1 MKKLLSLLLV
11 LILSLGVL
19 AACGADDNSDG
30 SSSSS
35 VPGSSSSSDGEDN
48 SDTTQKTEINLTVL
62 NGSTGFG
69 MAQLME
75 NNANGK
81 TENVYNVN
89 IATVVGDVEK
99 ALIAGTVDIAALPTN
114 SAAKVYN
121 KTNGQVQ
128 ILAINTLGVLYMID
142 KTGTVNSIN
151 DLSGK
156 TVYVPSDNPNFI
168 TKHII
173 NSNGVKNVTIDS
185 TTFPNPQ
192 ALQAAVKAGQVDIAV
207 LPQPVVTAAMAGAKQ
222 AGFEYKIAL
231 DMTAEWDRANDE
243 QLVQGCIV
251 VRKDF
256 ASKNKGAIENFLKEY
271 EESINYLNNNPK
283 DAAGL
288 IVKHGIFA
296 NATVAEKAI
305 PKSNVVFIIGNEM
318 KSAMSAY
325 VLAMFNIDKESV
337 GEKIPQDD
345 FYYIK

>member
-11 LILSLGVL
+11 LILSLGVF
-19 AACGADDNSDG
+19 ASCGETENNN
-30 SSSSS
+30 SSSS
-35 VPGSSSSSDGEDN
+35 GASSSNSSNDDVDN
-48 SDTTQKTEINLTVL
+48 STEKTNINLTVL

-69 MAQLME
+69 MAQLMGK
-75 NNANGK
+75 NTNGETK
-81 TENVYNVN
+81 NTYNVN

-121 KTNGQVQ
+121 KTNGNVQ
-128 ILAINTLGVLYMID
+128 ILAINTLGVLYLID
-142 KTGTVNSIN
+142 KTGSVSSI
-151 DLSGK
+151 DKLSGK
-156 TVYVPSDNPNFI
+156 TIYVPSDNPTFI
-168 TKHII
+168 TKHIL
-173 NSNGVKNVTIDS
+173 NSNGIENVTVDS
-185 TTFPNPQ
+185 TKYSNPQ

-231 DMTAEWDRANDE
+231 DLTEEWDRANDE

-256 ASKNKGAIENFLKEY
+256 ASKNKEAVDKFLSEY
-271 EESINYLNNNPK
+271 EASINFLNNNQAE
-283 DAAGL
+283 AAAL

-305 PKSNVVFIIGNEM
+305 PKSNVVFITGNEM
-318 KSAMSAY
+318 KSSMSAFIE
-325 VLAMFNIDKESV
+325 AMYNINKESV
-337 GEKIPQDD
+337 GEKIPLDD
-345 FYYIK
+345 FYYFK